1 MIGPVT
7 DRHFYEPKDGHGLAH
22 NPFNAI
28 IAPRPIGWIGTRCAD
43 GIPNLA
49 PYSFFN
55 ALAYRPPTIGFAS
68 ERRKDTVA
76 NIEAT
81 GVFTWN
87 LATRDLAEKMNLT
100 SATVP
105 PEVDEFAL
113 AGLTARPGRIV
124 DAPLVAE
131 SPVVFECRL
140 SQVVPL
146 KTADGAPMPNLFVI
160 GEVVAVHIDRALI
173 VDGIYV
179 TAAAQPIARGGGL
192 ADYFEIGEAARFEMR
207 RPD

>member
-1 MIGPVT
+1 MSDWVS
-7 DRHFYEPKDGHGLAH
+7 DRHFYEPKHGHGLAH
-22 NPFNAI
+22 DPFNAI
-28 IAPRPIGWIGTRCAD
+28 IAPRPIGWIGTRSAD

-55 ALAYRPPTIGFAS
+55 ALAYRPPTVGFAS
-68 ERRKDTVA
+68 ERRKDSVA

-87 LATRDLAEKMNLT
+87 LATRALAEAMNLT
-100 SATVP
+100 SATVD
-105 PEVDEFAL
+105 PEIDEFAL
-113 AGLTARPGRIV
+113 AGLTATPGRIV

-140 SQVVPL
+140 SQIVPL
-146 KTADGAPMPNLFVI
+146 TTADGAPMTNLFVI
-160 GEVVAVHIDRALI
+160 GEVVAVHIDRGLI
-173 VDGIYV
+173 TDGVYIT
-179 TAAAQPIARGGGL
+179 TAARPIARGGGP
-192 ADYFEIGEAARFEMR
+192 ADYFEIGEAARFQMR

>member
-1 MIGPVT
+1 MGE
-7 DRHFYEPKDGHGLAH
+7 RHFYEPRHGHGLVH
-22 NPFNAI
+22 DPFNAI
-28 IAPRPIGWIGTRCAD
+28 VAPRPIGWIGTRSAD
-43 GIPNLA
+43 GVANLA

-76 NIEAT
+76 NVEAT

-87 LATRDLAEKMNLT
+87 LATRALAEAMNLT

-105 PEVDEFAL
+105 ADVDEFAL
-113 AGLTARPGRIV
+113 AGLTAMRGRIV

-131 SPVVFECRL
+131 SPVTFECRL
-140 SQVVPL
+140 SQIVPL
-146 KTADGAPMPNLFVI
+146 TTADGAPMPNLFVI
-160 GEVVAVHIDRALI
+160 GEVVAVHIDRAL
-173 VDGIYV
+173 VADGVYR
-179 TAAAQPIARGGGL
+179 TAVARPITRGGGP